1 MQARHRI
8 ILDCDPGVDD
18 AIAIL
23 FALACPEIDLLGITC
38 VTGNKDLSFTAQNA
52 LRICALVERSDIPVH
67 AGCAR
72 PLMGPYLRKWPSVHG
87 TDGLCDLELPG
98 TPGVLAKEHAVDFI
112 IRQVLASPGEIS
124 LCVIGPM
131 TNIALAIVK
140 APEIVLLIRSIVF
153 MGGAAFCPGNSSPL
167 AEFNFLVDPEAAEIV
182 MSSGIPLIML
192 GLDVTQKVRIRE
204 PHISALEQSGTV
216 SAMAIGAMLRA
227 YGSND
232 PCLHD
237 PCAVLYY
244 IAPELFSGMQAHVQV
259 LSNPPEA
266 RGSTVAAVSERHL
279 DGRSPNCLLVT
290 DCEADGLMQVLVDR
304 MSGEV
309 KHALKV
315 GGRGTS
321 RPESGS
327 PHRM

>member
-23 FALACPEIDLLGITC
+23 LALACPEIDLLGITC
-38 VTGNKDLSFTAQNA
+38 VTGNKDLSFTANNA
-52 LRICALVERSDIPVH
+52 LRICALVARQDVSVY

-72 PLMGPYLRKWPSVHG
+72 PLMGPYVRKWPSVHG

-98 TPGVLAKEHAVDFI
+98 TPGHLAEEHAVDFI
-112 IRQVLASPGEIS
+112 IRQVLAAPGQVS

-140 APEIVLLIRSIVF
+140 APQIAPLIHSIVF

-182 MSSGIPLIML
+182 MSSCIPLVML

-204 PHISALEQSGTV
+204 PHINAFEQSGTV

-244 IAPELFSGMQAHVQV
+244 IAPELFSGMEAHVQV

-279 DGRSPNCLLVT
+279 GGRSPNCFVVT
-290 DCEADGLMQVLVDR
+290 DCEADDLMRVLVDR
-304 MSGEV
+304 MSGEMN
-309 KHALKV
+309 HALEV

-321 RPESGS
+321 KPKSGS
-327 PHRM
+327 PQRM